1 MSPCSESPPRWGG
14 VWPAAKVMPRS
25 SSLRARVCRARPRHA
40 SSIVDRSHAEKEV
53 VPRCRQ
59 KISRPTPIPARY
71 VYGVAEAELNVG
83 GQVRD
88 PLAVPGPRRLVCVEG
103 QNSVASGHDVKQVRA
118 VLVRHAARF
127 GACRD
132 IEELARFRRI
142 PTWVADA
149 QRGALGLRVQQH
161 PLWQHRIVETN
172 DLGRRLVTTCRD
184 EIDLWARCTPMRKR
198 VFIGSLRELSQHLS
212 GSRSNDDGSVHL

>member
-1 MSPCSESPPRWGG
+1 GRHRCPDRIAALRWPLPSQTGSMSPCSESPPRWVR
-14 VWPAAKVMPRS
+14 VWSAAKVMPRS
-25 SSLRARVCRARPRHA
+25 SSLRARVCRARQRHA

-103 QNSVASGHDVKQVRA
+103 QNSVASGHDVEQVRA
-118 VLVRHAARF
+118 VLVRHTARLR
-127 GACRD
+127 ARRD
-132 IEELARFRRI
+132 IEELVRFHRVPAR
-142 PTWVADA
+142 VADA
-149 QRGALGLRVQQH
+149 EFGATLARVEQRALGLAEV
-161 PLWQHRIVETN
+161 PET
-172 DLGRRLVTTCRD
+172 DELCSCPVT
-184 EIDLWARCTPMRKR
+184 
-198 VFIGSLRELSQHLS
+198 S
-212 GSRSNDDGSVHL
+212 